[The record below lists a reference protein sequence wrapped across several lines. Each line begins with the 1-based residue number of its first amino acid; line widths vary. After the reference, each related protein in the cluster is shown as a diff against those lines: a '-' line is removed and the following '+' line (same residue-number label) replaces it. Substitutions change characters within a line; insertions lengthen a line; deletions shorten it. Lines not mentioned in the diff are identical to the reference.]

1 MTDTLPDADLLSTT
15 EIVPTAPEPVKA
27 PGGQFIH
34 ECPDCGA
41 KANKVGVPFFT
52 KSQMGTHRANS
63 HGYRAPGAVPKPSPP
78 RKPTAE
84 AKPGPAPKAPTIPKP
99 APKSAPARKP
109 LGEQIARLVLQVGRI
124 INQVEP
130 PTGAAIMFEAGAMG
144 AAIDSA
150 IAGTFIDKPL
160 QKVSATTSKIEPLVP
175 LITLPAMIFMATR
188 DEHLGKLLE
197 SEIRE
202 ALEDVL
208 AQSLPLLK
216 KRAARTRETVEA
228 LGELEVIDPELKNA
242 ADPIGMLLD
251 RMFAGYNPGD
261 VEPDA
266 EG

>member
-27 PGGQFIH
+27 PGGQLIH

-41 KANKVGVPFFT
+41 RANKVGVPFFT
-52 KSQMGTHRANS
+52 AAQMGTHRANS
-63 HGYRAPGAVPKPSPP
+63 HGYRVEKKPPPK
-78 RKPTAE
+78 KPTAE
-84 AKPGPAPKAPTIPKP
+84 AKPGPAPKAPPGPKP
-99 APKSAPARKP
+99 APKPAASARKP

-144 AAIDSA
+144 AAIDNA

-175 LITLPAMIFMATR
+175 LITLPAMIFMASR
-188 DEHLGKLLE
+188 DEHLMKLLE

-216 KRAARTRETVEA
+216 KRAARTRETIEA
-228 LGELEVIDPELKNA
+228 LGELEVIDPELKNS
-242 ADPIGMLLD
+242 ADPIGTLLD